1 MNSKTE
7 NEEISIEINS
17 YTLPRDGHKL
27 ISHIKDYAQKITF
40 ITDKYTKGEQVAM
53 VLTSDADGINAPDY
67 EIYLK
72 NSDLE
77 KILEFLLK
85 LKNQN
90 NHEKNK

>member
-1 MNSKTE
+1 MKSKSE

-40 ITDKYTKGEQVAM
+40 ITDKYTKGKQVAM
-53 VLTSDADGINAPDY
+53 ILTSDVDGLNAPDY
-67 EIYLK
+67 EIYFK

-77 KILEFLLK
+77 NILEFLLK
-85 LKNQN
+85 LKN
-90 NHEKNK
+90 HGSKNI